1 MKIFIFGIGYMTN
14 LILDYITEIPN
25 SIEVLGFID
34 NNSEKWGGGFRGNY
48 VFSPINLKETVFD
61 NLIIFAFFL
70 FNSFKGDFF

>member
-34 NNSEKWGGGFRGNY
+34 NNSEKWGGGSVENQY
-48 VFSPINLKETVFD
+48 ILLEN
-61 NLIIFAFFL
+61 
-70 FNSFKGDFF
+70 